1 MEKDVSPSHKRYMQG
16 VLLSKI
22 APGVHR
28 VLTDT
33 SDLYRSKSVSGLPL
47 KSELTNLIEK
57 TLQEVEAGNS
67 EERTKREVEDCQV
80 ELNKKG
86 DDDKEEDKDG
96 DYSQEE
102 YGTRIDMAEQLKD
115 LSAFVEI
122 DLRDEAEEAPKQ
134 LAVLLSNLDKAEEEK
149 DKNRIAMKRSNGIPS
164 TTGFSSFSLPL
175 AYRGLFCPSTVAQT
189 MLSGRYVTKEAGLIP
204 KKEAFRIAG
213 RAQIAH
219 SNSSKHSEISG
230 FQSVVFV
237 EHYGR
242 NQLHF
247 YKAKTMRSSCGTL
260 ALVYTRS

>member
-28 VLTDT
+28 VLTET

-102 YGTRIDMAEQLKD
+102 YGTRIDMAEQLEAETEDLKVEEVLLEVQKD

-122 DLRDEAEEAPKQ
+122 DLRDEVEEITEHFLTEEKQ
-134 LAVLLSNLDKAEEEK
+134 PEEEEEP
-149 DKNRIAMKRSNGIPS
+149 AELEYG
-164 TTGFSSFSLPL
+164 
-175 AYRGLFCPSTVAQT
+175 
-189 MLSGRYVTKEAGLIP
+189 
-204 KKEAFRIAG
+204 
-213 RAQIAH
+213 
-219 SNSSKHSEISG
+219 KH
-230 FQSVVFV
+230 F
-237 EHYGR
+237 
-242 NQLHF
+242 NLH
-247 YKAKTMRSSCGTL
+247 AKH
-260 ALVYTRS
+260 